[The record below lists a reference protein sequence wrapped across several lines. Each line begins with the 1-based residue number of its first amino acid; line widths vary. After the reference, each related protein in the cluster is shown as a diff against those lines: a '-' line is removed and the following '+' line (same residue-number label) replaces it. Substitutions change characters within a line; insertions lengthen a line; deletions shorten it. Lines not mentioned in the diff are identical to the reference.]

1 MLHMPLNSVTEA
13 DIVSLVAAGQ
23 WREGG
28 SLDFKRDFEIRSD
41 EQKREFLADVSA
53 FANSQGGDLIFGIA
67 EVGGVA
73 TELVGI
79 ELQDSDAEILRLE
92 NILRSGM
99 EPRIPT
105 VSIRWISLG
114 PARGILIVRALRSWN
129 GPHRVMANN
138 RFFARNSAGKY
149 PMDVSELRSSFLAA
163 EGVIARIRRFRDER
177 VSMIATGQSPIGLGA
192 KHPRMVLHVLPIS
205 AFLTP
210 LSLPPEGRSQWFQ
223 PLTISG
229 GWSQRHTLE
238 GFLTYMDSEGEA
250 YDASYALT
258 FRTGAV
264 EAVGNL
270 GRRDPEH
277 GDFVFL
283 EEAEATLCDKYLT
296 YRDGLLGLG
305 ASAPLAVF
313 VTLVDVAGTRN
324 YVNPRFYAS
333 RRTPL
338 FRQDMV
344 FLPEV
349 LVEQPSE
356 RAFED
361 IGSVINSMWQTFGY
375 ARSPYHDADG
385 HPIQR

>member
-1 MLHMPLNSVTEA
+1 MLHIPLNNMTGE
-13 DIVSLVAAGQ
+13 DIVSLVATGQ
-23 WREGG
+23 WRESG
-28 SLDFKRDFEIRSD
+28 SLDFKRDLEIRSD

-53 FANSQGGDLIFGIA
+53 FANAQGGDLIFGIA
-67 EVGGVA
+67 EVGGLA
-73 TELVGI
+73 TELVGV

-92 NILRSGM
+92 SILRSGM
-99 EPRIPT
+99 EPWIPT
-105 VSIRWISLG
+105 VSVRWIPLDA
-114 PARGILIVRALRSWN
+114 ARGILVVRVFRSWN
-129 GPHRVMANN
+129 GPHRVIANN

-177 VSMIATGQSPIGLGA
+177 VAMIATGQSPIGLGA
-192 KHPRMVLHVLPIS
+192 KHPRVVLHILPIS

-210 LSLPPEGRSQWFQ
+210 LSLPPEGREQWFQ

-238 GFLTYMDSEGEA
+238 GFLTYVDSDGEA
-250 YDASYALT
+250 FDASYALT

-283 EEAEATLCDKYLT
+283 QEAEVTLCQKYLD
-296 YRDGLLGLG
+296 YRDGLLRLG
-305 ASAPLAVF
+305 ASAPFAVF

-324 YVNPRFYAS
+324 YVDSRFYSS
-333 RRTPL
+333 RRMPL
-338 FRQDMV
+338 FQQDMV
-344 FLPEV
+344 FLPEI

-385 HPIQR
+385 QPIQR